1 MNVVAITT
9 LRLHR
14 LRVGSSCATYLSTIT
29 SSSPPSSSLRKR
41 RHYTAYAW
49 GTSNKG
55 TIPLPEIIEEG
66 SKAGA
71 GGGSGATDL
80 LNRGTVIDNPR
91 EIDVEKAFG
100 SGTDGSP
107 VTITHMECGPTGTAT
122 ILSDG
127 RCFTYGSNKNGE
139 LGHGNKKDILVPTQL
154 TVPESCP
161 LSETGISSIKLGNNF
176 SAIIDKNGDLYTFGF
191 DGSTFSGGMG
201 YLGHGDGKSYTSP
214 KLVESLVEDGCHAS
228 QVAVGESHMTV
239 LTTEGEVLTSGA
251 GSYGRLGNLE
261 TTDQLYLEPVDML
274 VAEDIVHISCGS
286 SFTLALTKD
295 GIVYGWGQNNKG
307 QVCIYI

>member
-1 MNVVAITT
+1 
-9 LRLHR
+9 
-14 LRVGSSCATYLSTIT
+14 
-29 SSSPPSSSLRKR
+29 
-41 RHYTAYAW
+41 
-49 GTSNKG
+49 
-55 TIPLPEIIEEG
+55 
-66 SKAGA
+66 
-71 GGGSGATDL
+71 
-80 LNRGTVIDNPR
+80 
-91 EIDVEKAFG
+91 
-100 SGTDGSP
+100 
-107 VTITHMECGPTGTAT
+107 
-122 ILSDG
+122 
-127 RCFTYGSNKNGE
+127 
-139 LGHGNKKDILVPTQL
+139 
-154 TVPESCP
+154 
-161 LSETGISSIKLGNNF
+161 
-176 SAIIDKNGDLYTFGF
+176 
-191 DGSTFSGGMG
+191 MG

-307 QVCIYI
+307 QLGVGLGLSVDIYAMEALPRVIEGNLEGRRVVKISTGHSHAAAVTDRGELFVWGSSIHWEPELMTNFLHTKYFIYILSWLTLSCF